1 MKITIDQIYK
11 KAIKADQK
19 GNLEEAL
26 ISFKKVS
33 ELEPDH
39 AECYYNLGYIQLKL
53 NRLNEAEVSYKKA
66 IELKP
71 DYAEA
76 YQNLG
81 TTLYK
86 LHSLD
91 KSEASYKKAIE
102 LKPDYTIAYSNL
114 GAVYFKLYRFKD
126 AEANYKKALELN
138 PDFAVAYRNLGD
150 LQKFLGKLDD
160 ALINYNHA
168 YTLNPDMDFLL
179 GTFLH
184 IKMQLCLW
192 DGLSKYLNELTKK
205 IDIGKKVSP
214 TFQLLSLIDDP
225 SIHKK
230 SAEIFSNHDYPKS
243 NTFTKISNYHNHEK
257 IKIGYFSPDFRNH
270 PVPRLNAELY
280 EIHDRKKF
288 EIYAFSFGQDTKD
301 EMNIR
306 IKAGVDHF
314 HDVNMMSDRDVV
326 KLARSLE
333 IDIAVDLGGF
343 TTGSRQGIFAMSTA
357 PIQVNYLGYPG
368 TMGVDYMDYL
378 IADKTI
384 IPKEKHKYYS
394 EKIVYMPY
402 SYQANLS
409 KSNISPTSLTRKEVG
424 LPDIGFVFCCFNNQ
438 HKITPTTFAGWMR
451 ILKVS
456 EGSVLWLLIKNDSSA
471 KNLKKEAAK
480 FGVNEDRLIFAPS
493 ISNEDHLRR
502 IQLADLFLDTLP
514 YNAHTTASDAL
525 RVGLP
530 LLTCKGNSFA
540 SRVAASLLNSVNLPE
555 MITTSQDQYESF
567 AIELASNP
575 EKMKTIKDKLV
586 FNLNTAPLYN
596 AELYTRHLEAAYL
609 KMHRLNQ
616 KKLNPDYIEIN
627 N

>member
-1 MKITIDQIYK
+1 MELTIDQIYQ

-33 ELEPDH
+33 ELAPDY
-39 AECYYNLGYIQLKL
+39 AECHYNLGYIQLKL

-76 YQNLG
+76 NQNLG
-81 TTLYK
+81 VLLYK
-86 LHSLD
+86 LHNLV
-91 KSEASYKKAIE
+91 EAEKCYKKAIE

-114 GAVYFKLYRFKD
+114 GVVYFDLYRFKD
-126 AEANYKKALELN
+126 AEVNYKKALELN
-138 PDFAVAYRNLGD
+138 PNFAEAYRNLGD

-179 GTFLH
+179 GAFLH
-184 IKMQLCLW
+184 VKMQLCLW

-230 SAEIFSNHDYPKS
+230 SAEIYSNHNFPKS
-243 NTFTKISNYHNHEK
+243 NTFTKISHYHNHEK
-257 IKIGYFSPDFRNH
+257 IKIGYFSPDFRDH
-270 PVPRLNAELY
+270 PVSRLNAELY

-288 EIYAFSFGQDTKD
+288 EIHAFSFGQDTKD
-301 EMNIR
+301 EFNLR
-306 IKAGVDHF
+306 IKKGVDHF
-314 HDVNMMSDRDVV
+314 HDVHTMSDRDVV
-326 KLARSLE
+326 ELARSLE

-343 TTGSRQGIFAMSTA
+343 TTGNRQGIFAMSAA

-368 TMGVDYMDYL
+368 TMGVDYIDYL
-378 IADKTI
+378 IADRTI
-384 IPKEKHKYYS
+384 ILEEKQKYYS
-394 EKIVYMPY
+394 EKVIYMPN

-409 KSNISPTSLTRKEVG
+409 KSCISPTLLTRKEVG

-451 ILKVS
+451 ILKATD
-456 EGSVLWLLIKNDSSA
+456 GSILWLLIRNDSSA

-480 FGVNEDRLIFAPS
+480 FGINENRLIFAQKM
-493 ISNEDHLRR
+493 SNEDHLRR
-502 IQLADLFLDTLP
+502 IQSADLFLDTLP

-525 RVGLP
+525 RIGLP
-530 LLTCKGNSFA
+530 VLTCKGNSFA

-567 AIELASNP
+567 AIELATNP

-609 KMHRLNQ
+609 KMHGLNQ
-616 KKLNPDYIEIN
+616 KKLNTDYIEIDN
-627 N
+627 